1 LSMMML
7 PRAVLPLV
15 VTLVSSSIF
24 LQGCGG
30 GGGDSTTTTT
40 TLIGP
45 NTIPGIAEKT
55 ADLSTLVTALQT
67 AGLVDILAGSGP
79 FTVFAPTNEA
89 FAAVPPAE
97 LKYLLNNKTALT
109 AVLEYHVA
117 SGKVLSTD
125 LSNGEEIPTL
135 QGENVTVTI
144 TSTTNETSVK
154 IDNATV
160 KTANVEASNGVVH
173 IIDQVMIPPGFTAPT
188 IPELAAAANLT
199 TLVAAVTA
207 AKLGA
212 TLSGAGPFTVFAP
225 TNEAF
230 AALPDGVLTALLKP
244 ANIADLIKVLE
255 YHVVSGEVLRIDLK
269 NGQEVKTLE
278 GQDVNITIAGSNV
291 SVNAAK
297 VIEANVFAV
306 NGVVHVINSVLLP
319 PGFTPPSE
327 QTPML
332 VV

>member
-1 LSMMML
+1 MML

-45 NTIPGIAEKT
+45 NTIAGIAEKT

-160 KTANVEASNGVVH
+160 TTANVEASNGVVH

-244 ANIADLIKVLE
+244 ANIADLVKVLE
-255 YHVVSGEVLRIDLK
+255 YHVVSGEVLRTDLK

-332 VV
+332 VI

>member
-1 LSMMML
+1 MMML
-7 PRAVLPLV
+7 PCAALPLV
-15 VTLVSSSIF
+15 VSLVSSSIF
-24 LQGCGG
+24 LQGCG

-67 AGLVDILAGSGP
+67 AGLVDTLAGSGP

-160 KTANVEASNGVVH
+160 TNANVEASNGVVH

-199 TLVAAVTA
+199 RWLQ
-207 AKLGA
+207 
-212 TLSGAGPFTVFAP
+212 P
-225 TNEAF
+225 
-230 AALPDGVLTALLKP
+230 LPRPSWA
-244 ANIADLIKVLE
+244 
-255 YHVVSGEVLRIDLK
+255 
-269 NGQEVKTLE
+269 
-278 GQDVNITIAGSNV
+278 
-291 SVNAAK
+291 
-297 VIEANVFAV
+297 
-306 NGVVHVINSVLLP
+306 
-319 PGFTPPSE
+319 PPSRG
-327 QTPML
+327 QVPSLFSRQPMKL
-332 VV
+332 SQHCLTVSLQRC

>member
-1 LSMMML
+1 MMML

-244 ANIADLIKVLE
+244 ANIADLVKVLE
-255 YHVVSGEVLRIDLK
+255 YHVVSSEVLKIDLK

-332 VV
+332 VI